1 MIHIDSKYIRLLSSQ
16 LTHFKQKSS
25 DLYNFRCPIC
35 GDSEKNSYK
44 ARGYAY
50 RMKDALI
57 YKCHNCGDSRSL
69 GNLIK
74 HIDPTMHRQYIMEKY
89 KTGVTNNSTEDPA
102 FEFPKPVFATSTPK
116 KLLEAVGAHRLT
128 DLSEDHISNQ
138 FVRDRNIPSECTEGL
153 YYIDDEEK
161 LEGLSPKYKDR
172 IIGHNDRLILPFC
185 DQAGNMTGL
194 TGRILK
200 DNKGLRYLALRFNA
214 DNEPLVFGLEKWNG
228 NRHTYVVE
236 GPIDSL
242 FIDNCLA
249 VGGADFGYLAVL
261 VDKASTTIIFDN
273 EPRNKE
279 IVKRM
284 EKIISDG
291 WTICIWPE
299 IILEKDIN
307 DMVRAGQS
315 PKEIRSVIN
324 RNSFSGLKAKFK
336 MNGWKKC

>member
-16 LTHFKQKSS
+16 LDHFKQKSG

-35 GDSEKNSYK
+35 GDSEKNTYK
-44 ARGYAY
+44 ARGYVY
-50 RMKDALI
+50 RLKDALI

-74 HIDPTMHRQYIMEKY
+74 HIDPTMHGQYVMEKY
-89 KTGVTNNSTEDPA
+89 KTGPKDSLEEPT
-102 FEFPKPVFATSTPK
+102 FEFPKPIFTTSPPN
-116 KLLEAVGAHRLT
+116 KLLEAVGAVCLI
-128 DLSEDHISNQ
+128 DLPEDHSSNQ
-138 FVRDRNIPSECTEGL
+138 FIRNRKIPLTSARGL

-172 IIGHNDRLILPFC
+172 IVGHNSRILLPFC
-185 DQAGNMTGL
+185 DQDGNMTGL
-194 TGRILK
+194 TGRII
-200 DNKGLRYLALRFNA
+200 DNNKGLRYLALKFNA
-214 DNEPLVFGLEKWNG
+214 DNEPLIVGLEKLDG
-228 NRHTYVVE
+228 RRHTYVVE

-242 FIDNCLA
+242 FIGNCLA
-249 VGGADFGYLAVL
+249 VGGADFGHLGVL
-261 VDKASTTIIFDN
+261 VDKATTTIIFDN

-291 WTICIWPE
+291 WNICIWPE
-299 IILEKDIN
+299 KILEKDIN
-307 DMVRAGQS
+307 DMVTAGQT
-315 PKEIRSVIN
+315 PEEIQGVIN
-324 RNSFSGLKAKFK
+324 RNSLSGLKAKFK

>member
-1 MIHIDSKYIRLLSSQ
+1 MIYIDTKYIRLLSPQ
-16 LTHFKQKSS
+16 LNQFKQKSD

-35 GDSEKNSYK
+35 GDSEKNTYK
-44 ARGYAY
+44 ARGYIY
-50 RMKDALI
+50 RLKEALI

-74 HIDPTMHRQYIMEKY
+74 HIDSTMYSQYVMEKY
-89 KTGVTNNSTEDPA
+89 KTGSKDSLEEPT

-116 KLLEAVGAHRLT
+116 KLLEAVGAVCLINLP
-128 DLSEDHISNQ
+128 DEHISNQ
-138 FVRDRNIPSECTEGL
+138 FIRKRKIPLTSTRGL

-172 IIGHNDRLILPFC
+172 IIGHNSRILLPFC
-185 DQAGNMTGL
+185 DQDGNMTGL
-194 TGRILK
+194 TGRLI
-200 DNKGLRYLALRFNA
+200 DNNKGLRYLALKFNA
-214 DNEPLVFGLEKWNG
+214 DNEPLIFGLEKLDG
-228 NRHTYVVE
+228 RHTYVVE

-249 VGGADFGYLAVL
+249 VGGADFGHLGVL
-261 VDKASTTIIFDN
+261 VDKATTTIIFDN

-284 EKIISDG
+284 EKLISDD
-291 WTICIWPE
+291 WNICIWPE
-299 IILEKDIN
+299 KILEKDIN
-307 DMVRAGQS
+307 DMVIAGQT
-315 PKEIRSVIN
+315 PEEIQGVIN

-336 MNGWKKC
+336 INGWKKC